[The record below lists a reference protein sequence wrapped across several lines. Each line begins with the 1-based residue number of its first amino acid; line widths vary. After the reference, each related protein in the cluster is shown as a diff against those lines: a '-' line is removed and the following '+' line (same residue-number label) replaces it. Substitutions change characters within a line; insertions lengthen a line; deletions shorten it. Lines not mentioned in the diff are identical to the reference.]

1 MTTDVFESD
10 LREALAR
17 RAAEVPETAA
27 DRLRH
32 GNYRP
37 RAHGRSG
44 GVAAAGL
51 AVALAAGVT
60 AAVLPSHGQ
69 APAGQATL
77 DVQLLADRA
86 ASAALSGPD
95 IKPGQWVYRQVMY
108 KDGAPVAGASG
119 SGTESMW
126 FTAAGKQGFVNGWP
140 PEELGLSPAVSY
152 ADLRKLPTKPAAL
165 EKYLA
170 DMKISDSSADVLIG
184 GTYGGFGFSIKGGP
198 SDAGRVSAFA
208 QLSMMLWAY
217 AMPPKL
223 TAEIFHALADVPGVK
238 VDTHATDED
247 GRPGVAFVLQAADR
261 YPIRMELV
269 LNASDYRLMGLQW
282 WQIGPEPGEPS
293 NYAMPLVQLAILRT
307 AFFSRL
313 GDVP

>member
-1 MTTDVFESD
+1 MRTDVFESD

-17 RAAEVPETAA
+17 RAAEVPDTAA
-27 DRLRH
+27 DRLSH

-69 APAGQATL
+69 APAGQTTL
-77 DVQLLADRA
+77 DVQLLADHAA
-86 ASAALSGPD
+86 ASALSGPG
-95 IKPGQWVYRQVMY
+95 IKPGQWVYRQVMF
-108 KDGAPVAGASG
+108 KGAPEPGKAAN
-119 SGTESMW
+119 GTENMW
-126 FTAAGKQGFVNGWP
+126 FTAAGKQGYVNGTP
-140 PEELGLSPAVSY
+140 PDELGVSPAVSY
-152 ADLRKLPTKPAAL
+152 ASLRKLPAEPAIL

-170 DMKISDSSADVLIG
+170 DMKISDSSPDVMIG
-184 GTYGGFGFSIKGGP
+184 SPLVGIGFSIKGGP
-198 SDAGRVSAFA
+198 SDAGSVSAFA
-208 QLSMMLWAY
+208 QISMMLWAY

-223 TAEIFHALADVPGVK
+223 TAELFHALADVPGVK
-238 VDTHATDED
+238 VDTHATDQD
-247 GRPGVAFVLQAADR
+247 GRPGVAFVLQAVDR

-282 WQIGPEPGEPS
+282 WQIGPMPGEPA
-293 NYAMPLVQLAILRT
+293 NQAMPLVQLAILRT
-307 AFFSRL
+307 AFVSRL